1 MFDDYV
7 PLTLEQARHKIHL
20 MNCYIKFLGPDWTQ
34 GELKKREELFTTLAR
49 QGAQPDW
56 HRFSDAFQ
64 RPQED
69 TQQRPTA
76 VLNSTES
83 TGAGAVVLNFPE
95 PSIAS
100 LEALLRSCKV
110 CTSCHEEKPLGAFYN
125 HLKGRN
131 GKHPVCKACMK
142 AKALA
147 HKRAA

>member
-1 MFDDYV
+1 MFDDYT
-7 PLTLEQARHKIHL
+7 PLTPEQARHKIHS
-20 MNCYIKFLGPDWTQ
+20 MNSYIKFLGPDWTQ
-34 GELKKREELFTTLAR
+34 EQLEKREGLFTTLAR

-64 RPQED
+64 KPQEG

-76 VLNSTES
+76 VLNSPES
-83 TGAGAVVLNFPE
+83 TTTGAVVLNFPE

-100 LEALLRSCKV
+100 LEALLRSCKA
-110 CTSCHEEKPLGAFYN
+110 CTSCHEQKPLAEFYN
-125 HLKGRN
+125 HPKGRN
-131 GKHPVCKACMK
+131 GKHPECKACLK